1 MKPTPNVPE
10 LLGLSP
16 ICQVSDEDIWN
27 HLITPTVKSLL
38 GEKLIVEPTRLIDTV
53 EGLFPGDQVS
63 NLNGNLLP
71 DETGKLVATKLRF
84 PYLHTLIRTTNGCVV
99 IKRDVLKFQVICWY
113 GSFEKG
119 SAELIFKAALRD
131 RRYDGTK
138 RADDCSLLEYSY
150 ANPIHH
156 KRLSTNLSSVE
167 LSIYG
172 YMPGSRVSEG
182 DGDFEFENFVRNPF
196 KFLSTPDK
204 FLALFQRAFRGSRA
218 TGQFMKVIA
227 AVSDFSMRGFE
238 CLAAKHG
245 YDLLEMAASHY
256 HVAKWA
262 QKFHME
268 FADPQQKKMLDNFAE
283 GLARIRQQGTPL
295 TRSQQSWV
303 IALQSLRPMELIPEP
318 LRILTAETAHL
329 TWPQDNVSEV
339 CLWLYKPLSRQGKR
353 FKPHLSFAAVAKN
366 STNLSGSTLKTKRGP
381 NVT

>member
-1 MKPTPNVPE
+1 MKLQTPNVPE

-16 ICQVSDEDIWN
+16 ICQVTDEDIWD
-27 HLITPTVKSLL
+27 HLITPTVKGLL
-38 GEKLIVEPTRLIDTV
+38 GQKLKVEPARLIDTV
-53 EGLFPGDQVS
+53 EGLFPGDQVT

-71 DETGKLVATKLRF
+71 DETGKLVSNKLRF

-119 SAELIFKAALRD
+119 TAELIFKAALRD
-131 RRYDGTK
+131 RRFDGTK
-138 RADDCSLLEYSY
+138 RADDCSLLDYSY
-150 ANPIHH
+150 ANPVYH
-156 KRLSTNLSSVE
+156 KRLSEKLSSVE

-182 DGDFEFENFVRNPF
+182 DGDLEFENFVRNPY
-196 KFLSTPDK
+196 KFLSNPDK
-204 FLALFQRAFRGSRA
+204 YLALFQRAFRGSRA

-227 AVSDFSMRGFE
+227 DVSDFSMRGFE
-238 CLAAKHG
+238 YLARKQG

-268 FADPQQKKMLDNFAE
+268 FADPEQKKILTNFAE
-283 GLARIRQQGTPL
+283 GLERIRHQGTPL
-295 TRSQQSWV
+295 TRAQQSWV

-318 LRILTAETAHL
+318 LRILTAETAAL

-339 CLWLYKPLSRQGKR
+339 CLWLYKPLSRQAKR
-353 FKPHLSFAAVAKN
+353 F
-366 STNLSGSTLKTKRGP
+366 TP
-381 NVT
+381 NVSYSVPAKK